1 MIYFNVKYNPINI
14 NDVASIKTS
23 KIIGIKLSG
32 KTIEVYNSNKTSMT
46 SFYCSYKEANKEYKK
61 LLNIMSKNEKKKEKK
76 KYTLQKMMIK
86 KQYVNDN
93 IEIIDFS
100 DLTNFDEDNEEEEEN
115 VQ

>member
-61 LLNIMSKNEKKKEKK
+61 LLNIMSKNEKKK
-76 KYTLQKMMIK
+76 YTLQKMMIK